1 MSEVSRDLNA
11 PPAAAGPLPVVAGL
25 FLLGWVGLS
34 GFVVGGGL
42 LPGALPGAAV
52 GVIALEALPWLLLW
66 WLAAWGCGRG
76 LRQRGVAAFGVGMA
90 VLLVLD
96 YVTRLTLGY
105 GGVLTFLPQGVGLG
119 LAGWGA
125 YVKWS
130 DPDLREL
137 RSGLGVSWAWLA
149 WTPGLAVLLVAACCP
164 PGTLWRV
171 EALQYDTT
179 SYHLQVPRE
188 WVAAGKV
195 TELEHNVYAYL
206 PGLLESAYGTLMA
219 MRGGVAGG
227 SVYVAQ
233 LFHASFAVLAAS
245 GVTSLLRSWVGVTAA
260 VLGGAVVLVVPWA
273 AVTGSSAYN
282 EMAVV
287 AFAAVGLSLLLR
299 PGARLSLLLAMVVG
313 GLAGAA
319 TLAKLTAGFTVAL
332 PLGAVLLVRAWRGA
346 GWKRALPAAGVCV
359 LAGVLVLSPYLVR
372 NAAWTGNPVFPFATG
387 VLGTGHW
394 DAARAERWDAAHGSG
409 GASAGERVSAV
420 WRQALGNAGY
430 GAWGGSPTPA
440 ESRNVARFGVEGGVP
455 VLWLAAAV
463 GLVAGLARGPTRFAA
478 AALLG
483 LLLWQF
489 GWWLTATHLQSRFL
503 IVVVVPLAAGVGALA
518 AAAGAWRPWLGGLA
532 GGGVVAV
539 LAVGSIAVL
548 WDQTPRLTTDDGR
561 RVPAPLTL
569 LVDGLP
575 PPLGRGA
582 IGPSPVNELPAGR
595 VMAVGN
601 NQSLLYLGRGGVTPR
616 GPELVYASAFD
627 RSPITPLLETTDDPA
642 AAAAWLRGRGVT
654 HLWLG
659 YSEIDRLHATY
670 GFDAAVTSDRLRRL
684 VADWEHLTPRGGP
697 TVLVV
702 VP

>member
-1 MSEVSRDLNA
+1 MPGATRDPNVR
-11 PPAAAGPLPVVAGL
+11 PAAAGSLPVVAGL

-34 GFVVGGGL
+34 GFVLGGGL
-42 LPGALPGAAV
+42 LPRV
-52 GVIALEALPWLLLW
+52 SVWVIGLEAGPWLLLW
-66 WLAAWGCGRG
+66 WLAAWGYGSL
-76 LRQRGVAAFGVGMA
+76 LRQRGVAAFGVGIA
-90 VLLVLD
+90 VLLVVD

-105 GGVLTFLPQGVGLG
+105 GGAVTFLPQLVGLG
-119 LAGWGA
+119 LAGWGL
-125 YVKWS
+125 WPRLG
-130 DPDLREL
+130 DPDLRKL
-137 RSGLGVSWAWLA
+137 GSGLRVSWAWLA

-188 WVAAGKV
+188 WVAAGRAV
-195 TELEHNVYAYL
+195 ELEHNVYAYL

-219 MRGGVAGG
+219 MRGGVAGE
-227 SVYVAQ
+227 SVYTAQ
-233 LFHASFAVLAAS
+233 LFHASFAVLAAA
-245 GVTSLLRSWVGVTAA
+245 GVTSLLRPWVGVTAA
-260 VLGGAVVLVVPWA
+260 VLGGAVVLVVPWT

-299 PGARLSLLLAMVVG
+299 RGERVTLLTAVALG

-332 PLGAVLLVRAWRGA
+332 PLGLVLLCRLWREG
-346 GWKRALPAAGVCV
+346 GWKTSLAAAGVCG
-359 LAGVLVLSPYLVR
+359 LAGVLTLSPYLVR

-387 VLGTGHW
+387 VLGAGHW
-394 DAARAERWDAAHGSG
+394 DAERAARWDEAH
-409 GASAGERVSAV
+409 GASADASGDISGGGGVV

-455 VLWLAAAV
+455 VLWLAAGV
-463 GLVAGLARGPTRFAA
+463 GLVVGLTRGPTRFAA
-478 AALLG
+478 AVLLG
-483 LLLWQF
+483 VLLWQF

-503 IVVVVPLAAGVGALA
+503 IVVVVPLAAGVGAVA
-518 AAAGAWRPWLGGLA
+518 AVAGAWRPWLSGLA

-539 LAVGSIAVL
+539 LTVGSIAVL

-582 IGPSPVNELPAGR
+582 IGPSPVNELPGGK

-601 NQSLLYLGRGGVTPR
+601 NQSLLYLGRGGVSPR

-627 RSPITPLLETTDDPA
+627 RSPVTPLLETTDDPA
-642 AAAAWLRGRGVT
+642 AAAVWLRERGVT

-697 TVLVV
+697 TVLVA